1 MSTNPKQSAIELPRG
16 LSHLSSI
23 KRYWDGTYDVIMAK
37 ILPGEYYVTTEDE
50 AVITVLGS
58 CVSACIRDSKTGV
71 GGMNHFMLP
80 ANKEEARGVLKKLEP
95 TGANRYG
102 NFAMESLINDILKNG
117 GQRKNLEVKIVGGGK
132 ILENMNNTNIGDM
145 NIKFVEDYIDSEG
158 LKLVGSDVG
167 DIYPR
172 KVMYIP
178 STGAVKVKRLRTLHN
193 NTVTERE
200 AKYKQEIQ
208 SQPVGGEIELF

>member
-1 MSTNPKQSAIELPRG
+1 MSTILHKKDIVLPNA
-16 LSHLSSI
+16 LPHLKHV
-23 KRYWDGTYDVIMAK
+23 KRYWDNAQNVIMAK
-37 ILPGEYYVTTEDE
+37 ILPGEYYVTLGDE

-58 CVSACIRDSKTGV
+58 CISACIRDRETGI

-117 GQRKNLEVKIVGGGK
+117 GKRRNLEIKITGGGK
-132 ILENMNNTNIGDM
+132 ILKNMTNIGEM
-145 NIKFVEDYIDSEG
+145 NIKFVQDYIDSEG
-158 LKLVGSDVG
+158 LKLLASDVG
-167 DIYPR
+167 DVFPR

-178 STGAVKVKRLRTLHN
+178 STGAMKVKRLRTLHN
-193 NTVTERE
+193 NTVVERE
-200 AKYKQEIQ
+200 GKYMDDIAEK
-208 SQPVGGEIELF
+208 PVGGEIELF